1 MKFVLYFAIGWCV
14 VLAVAG
20 EALAYDGHELLAN
33 CLKALNVPD
42 NPDSFTTRQSV
53 EWIMASGLCRGYTT
67 GVIDASLIQQA
78 VAKEQLFCLPE
89 GIKAEPVVQVVTEF
103 LEAHPYVLHRNAS
116 ILTLAALREA
126 FPCPEAE

>member
-14 VLAVAG
+14 MLAVAG
-20 EALAYDGHELLAN
+20 EALAYDGEELLGFCQN
-33 CLKALNVPD
+33 ALNRPD
-42 NPDSFTTRQSV
+42 DNQTTKQTL
-53 EWIMASGLCRGYTT
+53 EWMMDSGLCRGYTA

-89 GIKAEPVVQVVTEF
+89 GIKVLPVVQVVTEF
-103 LEAHPYVLHRNAS
+103 LEDHPYVLHRNAS
-116 ILTLAALREA
+116 ILTLAALRVA

>member
-1 MKFVLYFAIGWCV
+1 MKYLVYFVLCWCV

-20 EALAYDGHELLAN
+20 EALAYDGEELLGYCQN
-33 CLKALNVPD
+33 ALNRPDD
-42 NPDSFTTRQSV
+42 NPTTKQTL
-53 EWIMASGLCRGYTT
+53 EWIMASGLCRGYTS

-89 GIKAEPVVQVVTEF
+89 GIKAEQVVQVVTEF
-103 LEAHPYVLHRNAS
+103 LEAHPYALHRNAS

-126 FPCPEAE
+126 FPCPKAE